1 MVSFVCHVT
10 LSKVQWFTSDREKK
24 YEFSVFV
31 IVRHHFGIL
40 RFLSSSLL
48 EGTAATKMAATRF
61 CRFIVPST
69 SVKVTT
75 KVFGK
80 TGIFNLARQIYV
92 RFHLW
97 LIVYTC
103 FHFLCTFFI
112 KQMPWLNRS
121 QNDVTPLQVPGIW
134 KRSFSTEVSYLAEP
148 TWNKLLIL
156 LYQPGQLLW
165 TLCCSQTACMLT
177 IQPHVI
183 F

>member
-1 MVSFVCHVT
+1 MVSFVFHVT

-75 KVFGK
+75 EVFGK

-97 LIVYTC
+97 VIVYTC
-103 FHFLCTFFI
+103 F
-112 KQMPWLNRS
+112 
-121 QNDVTPLQVPGIW
+121 
-134 KRSFSTEVSYLAEP
+134 SFSVYF
-148 TWNKLLIL
+148 
-156 LYQPGQLLW
+156 LYQTNALVEPFSKWCDPVAGSRYMETFILYRGELPRW
-165 TLCCSQTACMLT
+165 TNLK
-177 IQPHVI
+177 
-183 F
+183 

>member
-1 MVSFVCHVT
+1 MVSFVFHVT
-10 LSKVQWFTSDREKK
+10 LSKVHWFTSDREKK
-24 YEFSVFV
+24 YGFSVFV

-97 LIVYTC
+97 LIV
-103 FHFLCTFFI
+103 FLFFI
-112 KQMPWLNRS
+112 FCVLSLSNKCPGWTVLKMMWPRCRFQVYGNVHSLQRWVTSLNQLEINSWFFYTSLASCFELYVVHKQH
-121 QNDVTPLQVPGIW
+121 
-134 KRSFSTEVSYLAEP
+134 
-148 TWNKLLIL
+148 
-156 LYQPGQLLW
+156 
-165 TLCCSQTACMLT
+165 AC
-177 IQPHVI
+177 
-183 F
+183 

>member
-1 MVSFVCHVT
+1 MVSFVFHVT
-10 LSKVQWFTSDREKK
+10 LSKVQWYTSDREKK

-31 IVRHHFGIL
+31 IVRHYIGIL
-40 RFLSSSLL
+40 RFLSSSLP
-48 EGTAATKMAATRF
+48 EATAATKMAATRF
-61 CRFIVPST
+61 CRFRVPSA
-69 SVKVTT
+69 SVRVTT

-103 FHFLCTFFI
+103 FSFSVYFFI
-112 KQMPWLNRS
+112 KQIPWLNRS
-121 QNDVTPLQVPGIW
+121 QNDVTPLQVPGTW
-134 KRSFSTEVSYLAEP
+134 KRSYSTEVSYLAEP
-148 TWNKLLIL
+148 IWNKLLIL

-177 IQPHVI
+177 IKPRVI